1 MGVLEGKGYTKGVP
15 EFEQDRFMKTMD
27 YFYSI
32 MSEVF
37 MPPSKILVKV
47 ENTEGAVFWSE
58 EDRKTTIE
66 NYRNTIIERAFVEKE
81 EVLSLSKR
89 THSMGVRTASLAIM
103 DSRGRYG
110 IDDQTIFKIGEGFI
124 EKLKLPEF
132 TRASERIAL
141 KIAKASVSKESKDI
155 SPNLEYER

>member
-1 MGVLEGKGYTKGVP
+1 MGVLEGKGYTKGIQK
-15 EFEQDRFMKTMD
+15 FDQNQFMRNMD

-32 MSEVF
+32 MSKVF
-37 MPPSKILVKV
+37 MPPSNILVEV
-47 ENTEGAVFWSE
+47 QNTEGAVFWSE

-66 NYRNTIIERAFVEKE
+66 NYRNTIIERAFIEKE
-81 EVLSLSKR
+81 EVLSISNR
-89 THSMGVRTASLAIM
+89 THSMGVRTEALAIM

-110 IDDQTIFKIGEGFI
+110 IDDQTISKIGEGFI
-124 EKLKLPEF
+124 EKLKLSEF

-155 SPNLEYER
+155 SKNLEYER